1 MTATL
6 AAMTERLLVDFF
18 YAQQLGH
25 AIEALQYCVGH
36 AAAVPGREV
45 SVLLNAATPTELAT
59 WCPAVSAVFPVDAPF
74 LEPDPAARERLAGV
88 PRDWDWIVD
97 DTRRH
102 QPFQLDLFPGMR
114 DHYAASDVHLR
125 ASRGRS
131 VVGAAR
137 VGYLPQQPVR
147 LDLPAAARAAAT
159 RRLGAGVHP
168 RIAVLPAG
176 SSDPALYPSVASW
189 RLVLDALTDALP
201 GLQVVLLGR
210 LARDERSSTSW
221 RRDDVDALLA
231 SRAAPV
237 DCVDVPLAEQ
247 LAVVETCDVLLAPH
261 SGFGMAALAVGTPW
275 LALSGGRWFEY
286 WSNRGV
292 PFRSVLPDT
301 RKYPAFSQFDPA
313 DVVLDGDDGPRT
325 PSMTR
330 ARVRED
336 LDRLVAGAHELLAGE
351 LTHEAALRDYYRDL
365 RAAIGGE
372 AIWSIDGVHAA
383 YP

>member
-1 MTATL
+1 
-6 AAMTERLLVDFF
+6 MTERFLVDFF

-59 WCPAVSAVFPVDAPF
+59 WCPAVSAVFPVAAPF
-74 LEPDPAARERLAGV
+74 LEPDPHARERLAGV
-88 PRDWDWIVD
+88 PRDWDRVVD

-114 DHYAASDVHLR
+114 DHYAASDAHLR
-125 ASRGRS
+125 PRTGRS
-131 VVGAAR
+131 VVGADRA
-137 VGYLPQQPVR
+137 GYLPHQPVR
-147 LDLPAAARAAAT
+147 LDLPVAAREAAT
-159 RRLGAGVHP
+159 RRLGGDARP

-176 SSDPALYPSVASW
+176 SSDPSLYPSVGSW
-189 RLVLDALTDALP
+189 RLVLDALAAAVP
-201 GLQVVLLGR
+201 GLQLVLLGR

-221 RRDDVDALLA
+221 GRDDVDALLA
-231 SRAAPV
+231 HRSHPV

-247 LAVVETCDVLLAPH
+247 LAVVEACDILLAPH

-286 WSNRGV
+286 WSNSGV
-292 PFRSVLPDT
+292 PFRSVLPDLQ
-301 RKYPAFSQFDPA
+301 RYPAFSQFDPA
-313 DVVLDGDDGPRT
+313 DVVVDGDDGPRT

-336 LDRLVAGAHELLAGE
+336 LDRLVAAARELLAGD
-351 LTHEAALRDYYRDL
+351 LTHEQALRDYHRDL
-365 RAAIGGE
+365 RAAVGGD
-372 AIWSIDGVHAA
+372 AVWSIDGVHAA

>member
-1 MTATL
+1 MTD
-6 AAMTERLLVDFF
+6 RLLVDFF

-45 SVLLNAATPTELAT
+45 SALLNAATPTELAT
-59 WCPAVSAVFPVDAPF
+59 WCPAVSAVFAVDAPF

-88 PRDWDWIVD
+88 PRDWDWVVD

-114 DHYAASDVHLR
+114 DHYAASDAHLR
-125 ASRGRS
+125 PATGRS
-131 VVGAAR
+131 VVGADR
-137 VGYLPQQPVR
+137 VGYLPRQPVR
-147 LDLPAAARAAAT
+147 LDLPAAARAAAA
-159 RRLGAGVHP
+159 RRLGRGARP

-189 RLVLDALTDALP
+189 RLVLDALTDAVP
-201 GLQVVLLGR
+201 GLQLVLLGR

-231 SRAAPV
+231 SRSCPV

-247 LAVVETCDVLLAPH
+247 LAVVEACDLLLAPH

-286 WSNRGV
+286 WFNSV

-301 RKYPAFSQFDPA
+301 GRYPAFSQFDPA
-313 DVVLDGDDGPRT
+313 DVVADGDDGPRT

-336 LDRLVAGAHELLAGE
+336 LDRLVAGARELLAGE
-351 LTHEAALRDYYRDL
+351 LTYERALREYFGDL
-365 RAAIGGE
+365 RAAHGGD
-372 AIWSIDGVHAA
+372 ASALWSIDGVHAA
-383 YP
+383 YV

>member
-1 MTATL
+1 MTD
-6 AAMTERLLVDFF
+6 RLLVDFF

-25 AIEALQYCVGH
+25 AVEALQYCVGH
-36 AAAVPGREV
+36 VAAVPGREV
-45 SVLLNAATPTELAT
+45 SVLLNAATPTELAA
-59 WCPAVSAVFPVDAPF
+59 WCPAVSAVFPVDGPF
-74 LEPDPAARERLAGV
+74 LEADPAAAQRLAAV
-88 PRDWDWIVD
+88 PRDWDWVVD

-114 DHYAASDVHLR
+114 DHYAASDAHLR
-125 ASRGRS
+125 AGRGRS
-131 VVGAAR
+131 VVGADR
-137 VGYLPQQPVR
+137 VGYLPHQPVR
-147 LDLPAAARAAAT
+147 LHLPAAARAAAP
-159 RRLGAGVHP
+159 RRVGDEARP

-176 SSDPALYPSVASW
+176 SSDPSLYPSVASW
-189 RLVLDALTDALP
+189 LLVLDALTDAVP
-201 GLQVVLLGR
+201 GLQLVLVGR

-221 RRDDVDALLA
+221 RREDVDALLA
-231 SRAAPV
+231 HRSCPV

-247 LAVVETCDVLLAPH
+247 LAVVEACDVLLAPH

-286 WSNRGV
+286 WANAGV
-292 PFRSVLPDT
+292 PFRSVLPDPA
-301 RKYPAFSQFDPA
+301 RYPAFSQFDPA

-336 LDRLVAGAHELLAGE
+336 LDRLVAGARELLAGE
-351 LTHEAALRDYYRDL
+351 LTHERALAEYFRDL
-365 RAAIGGE
+365 RATVGGE

-383 YP
+383 HP

>member
-1 MTATL
+1 MTD
-6 AAMTERLLVDFF
+6 RLLVDFF

-25 AIEALQYCVGH
+25 AVEALQYCVGH

-59 WCPAVSAVFPVDAPF
+59 WCPAVSAVFPVDGPF
-74 LEPDPAARERLAGV
+74 LEADPAAAQRLAAV
-88 PRDWDWIVD
+88 PRDWDWVVD

-114 DHYAASDVHLR
+114 DHYAASDAHLR
-125 ASRGRS
+125 AGRGRS
-131 VVGAAR
+131 VVSADR
-137 VGYLPQQPVR
+137 VGYLQHQPVR
-147 LDLPAAARAAAT
+147 VHLPAAARAAAP
-159 RRLGAGVHP
+159 RRVGDEARP

-176 SSDPALYPSVASW
+176 SSEPSLYPSVASW
-189 RLVLDALTDALP
+189 LLVLDALTDAVP
-201 GLQVVLLGR
+201 DLQLVLVGR

-221 RRDDVDALLA
+221 RREDVDALLA
-231 SRAAPV
+231 HRSRPV

-247 LAVVETCDVLLAPH
+247 LAVVEACDVLLAPH

-286 WSNRGV
+286 WANAGV
-292 PFRSVLPDT
+292 PFRSVLPDPA
-301 RKYPAFSQFDPA
+301 RYPAFSQFDPA
-313 DVVLDGDDGPRT
+313 AVVLDGDDGPRT

-336 LDRLVAGAHELLAGE
+336 LDRLVAGARELLAGQ
-351 LTHEAALRDYYRDL
+351 LTHERALAEYFRDL
-365 RAAIGGE
+365 RAAVGAE